1 MHGVVS
7 YLRWMRNIPRRS
19 NRLNNMN
26 NSKADHPLLKNGN
39 ELEIV
44 QNDQWNTELFETIKA
59 GNAFKMATMFQ
70 MADKLDCLQDYR
82 GRKLLHFA
90 TESDIASVIDMVL
103 TYCPDL
109 NVTDI
114 DGNTAL
120 HVAVMAEKSNS
131 IQHLIQK
138 GAETNIL
145 NSKCYGPLHL
155 AVVLNRPLI
164 VANLLAPKQ
173 VDGCAVGAQGR
184 TALHFACIHDYY
196 ECVNVLFM
204 GVFINFTSCQLDV
217 AFPYVRTAD
226 KYGITKRR
234 LMNVHDAEGN
244 TPLHAAIHGGN
255 VKAIEICLKNGACIC
270 QQQHDKS
277 TPLHLACSRG
287 SLEIV
292 RILLHE
298 QNQMVLS
305 KCLSLEDAQ
314 HRTPLHMAAMFNH
327 PDLVK
332 YLVAEGGDLE
342 HYDIEERT
350 PLLLAAVHQAWD
362 SVILL
367 MQLGAKITVTEINN
381 RNIFHLM
388 ILNKGCV
395 NYFKS
400 KIIAQNATVQKLLN
414 DKDNEGCSPIHLA
427 TRSGRMKCIECL
439 ILQGV
444 DINCKNKED
453 QSPLHFAAK
462 YGRLNTVRQL
472 INSDKHMFLINDT
485 DKNGNTPL
493 HLASENGHVKVIS
506 LLLSKGAIIAR
517 NHRQQ
522 TALHRAAIN
531 GYTYS
536 AKVLLRVH
544 GFLLDKQDKDGN
556 TALHYAVQHE
566 KVNVVDLLLHLKCSI
581 LKNQK
586 ELNPIDFAIQNKNVK
601 AMRAMV
607 THPSRKQDIMQTE
620 IKNYDNVYHALIASM
635 PCVMKTVLDL
645 SITKSEGLRI
655 DSVNFSI
662 KYNFECLENKCL
674 SQGGEP
680 LPILNVST
688 VCPQPV
694 ANDFTTRMSY
704 GMASTLLGLLVYLI
718 FLITLT
724 MFILN
729 VTDVPL
735 FDQVKNVTPPM
746 KWKYFADPVNYI
758 EVTLYTLTP
767 IVLMSADDYQ
777 KGDTQLF
784 LAVSSIAIF
793 IAWFISLLYLQR
805 ILAMMLGE
813 LDFVGSFIKPY
824 IAAESNNVV
833 QVKLAMAF
841 FVLFGILVPCL
852 LVNLLIGLA
861 VGDIETVRKNAL
873 LKALAMQ
880 VEIHTD
886 LEQRLPK
893 RLLNKVHKK
902 ELEVYP
908 NISCEKNKQIKSVA
922 KVVALMMANSI
933 FENNEDDRKG
943 EHYSVAVQI
952 QLEKQKANQDVIEG
966 DDYELAGLTCVGVGA
981 WLVRDSDF
989 ADIAGNIKDGDIF
1002 TGAYVLI
1009 GVGGTVFIVAMI
1021 GCCGAFIE
1029 SKCMILTP
1037 YVFLENILS
1046 QEVLDYRTNEDSRT
1060 FLDTIQEKMRCCGVN
1075 SYSDYLNANT
1085 TEPRSC
1091 SDVDT
1096 HATYKTGCAAKI
1108 WPFISQ
1114 LFVILGGIA
1123 SGVGIFQV
1131 SH

>member
-1 MHGVVS
+1 MV
-7 YLRWMRNIPRRS
+7 LWQRWPVPEASNIDVDE
-19 NRLNNMN
+19 
-26 NSKADHPLLKNGN
+26 AG
-39 ELEIV
+39 
-44 QNDQWNTELFETIKA
+44 TIKT

-196 ECVNVLFM
+196 ECVNVL
-204 GVFINFTSCQLDV
+204 
-217 AFPYVRTAD
+217 
-226 KYGITKRR
+226 
-234 LMNVHDAEGN
+234 
-244 TPLHAAIHGGN
+244 
-255 VKAIEICLKNGACIC
+255 AIEICLKNGACIC

-400 KIIAQNATVQKLLN
+400 KIIAQVVTIESKESLDLIFDENKVIAYQILNENMLLNKIRGTQTATVQKLLN

-680 LPILNVST
+680 LPILNKMVKYRRAELLSHDLCKKYLVSKW
-688 VCPQPV
+688 
-694 ANDFTTRMSY
+694 MSY

-729 VTDVPL
+729 VTDLPL
-735 FDQVKNVTPPM
+735 FDQVENVTPPM

-767 IVLMSADDYQ
+767 VVLMSADDYQ

-824 IAAESNNVV
+824 IAAEPNNVV

-952 QLEKQKANQDVIEG
+952 QLEKQKAKLKELSCHVENQLQLVKLIVQKMEIISEQDDFDEG
-966 DDYELAGLTCVGVGA
+966 LKDD
-981 WLVRDSDF
+981 
-989 ADIAGNIKDGDIF
+989 N
-1002 TGAYVLI
+1002 
-1009 GVGGTVFIVAMI
+1009 
-1021 GCCGAFIE
+1021 
-1029 SKCMILTP
+1029 
-1037 YVFLENILS
+1037 S
-1046 QEVLDYRTNEDSRT
+1046 Q
-1060 FLDTIQEKMRCCGVN
+1060 
-1075 SYSDYLNANT
+1075 
-1085 TEPRSC
+1085 
-1091 SDVDT
+1091 
-1096 HATYKTGCAAKI
+1096 
-1108 WPFISQ
+1108 
-1114 LFVILGGIA
+1114 
-1123 SGVGIFQV
+1123 
-1131 SH
+1131 

>member
-1 MHGVVS
+1 MV
-7 YLRWMRNIPRRS
+7 LWQRWPVPEASNIDVDE
-19 NRLNNMN
+19 
-26 NSKADHPLLKNGN
+26 AG
-39 ELEIV
+39 
-44 QNDQWNTELFETIKA
+44 TIKT

-400 KIIAQNATVQKLLN
+400 KIIAQVVTIESKESLDLIFDENKVIAYQILNENMLLNKIRGTTATVQKLLN

-680 LPILNVST
+680 LPILNKMVKYRRAELLSHDLCKKYLVSKW
-688 VCPQPV
+688 
-694 ANDFTTRMSY
+694 MSY

-729 VTDVPL
+729 VTDLPL
-735 FDQVKNVTPPM
+735 FDQVENVTPPM

-767 IVLMSADDYQ
+767 VVLMSADDYQ

-824 IAAESNNVV
+824 IAAEPNNVV

-952 QLEKQKANQDVIEG
+952 QLEKQKAKLKELSCHVENQLQLVKLIVQKMEIISEQDDFDEG
-966 DDYELAGLTCVGVGA
+966 LKDD
-981 WLVRDSDF
+981 
-989 ADIAGNIKDGDIF
+989 N
-1002 TGAYVLI
+1002 
-1009 GVGGTVFIVAMI
+1009 
-1021 GCCGAFIE
+1021 
-1029 SKCMILTP
+1029 
-1037 YVFLENILS
+1037 S
-1046 QEVLDYRTNEDSRT
+1046 Q
-1060 FLDTIQEKMRCCGVN
+1060 
-1075 SYSDYLNANT
+1075 
-1085 TEPRSC
+1085 
-1091 SDVDT
+1091 
-1096 HATYKTGCAAKI
+1096 
-1108 WPFISQ
+1108 
-1114 LFVILGGIA
+1114 
-1123 SGVGIFQV
+1123 
-1131 SH
+1131 

>member
-196 ECVNVLFM
+196 ECVNVL
-204 GVFINFTSCQLDV
+204 
-217 AFPYVRTAD
+217 
-226 KYGITKRR
+226 
-234 LMNVHDAEGN
+234 
-244 TPLHAAIHGGN
+244 
-255 VKAIEICLKNGACIC
+255 AIEICLKNGACIC